1 MSLCGGAV
9 APRLHPEPAV
19 VDYLAPQVVPAPV
32 RLPATAP
39 DVHAWPD
46 SGTGT
51 APTGKPDTRL
61 AAVPLPW
68 PPLPDSGS
76 QPDLGAL
83 LHTVYGLTRVQ
94 WLTGLDRLP
103 LVGDLGALAGEPGG
117 GPVPRRPVP
126 SAGALYCV
134 TLYCVLP
141 EGCYRYDPLH
151 HRLLP
156 VRAGDHRAALGM
168 SPTAASGWVCTVSLG
183 TIPARYGEFG
193 YRYGCVET
201 GIVTAQCEVVAPS
214 AGLRAVRVAPFDP
227 AVAAGLLRLDPL
239 AEPVTEVVAFHPV
252 APTASPTPPPERPPA
267 TPRQSPEPPPGPVD
281 ALLPRTAAL
290 LRALHRG
297 PATPIGGNAAQR
309 APLTTAPHPDPHHP
323 TLELP
328 CPHPL
333 NLARGLSHRRAAL
346 RGFAQLPIN
355 IADFATVL
363 AAAAPDEGQLFCYVN
378 DVAGLPRGLFRY
390 LPDRHRLLPISL
402 SSPGPALA
410 ACAVQDFVREGFLN
424 AAAGLV
430 WAADPAHAL
439 REHGADGVRLHYTR
453 VGTAAQ
459 RAGLAAAARGLA
471 SRVNADV
478 LADRLDELLG
488 LHTELPASTL
498 LLQLGHPAHG
508 TTRPEHRLGPPEA
521 QPANSPTTPTQRTEP
536 HPIEPNP
543 TPPN

>member
-1 MSLCGGAV
+1 MSPRGDAV
-9 APRLHPEPAV
+9 APRLHPEPAA

-32 RLPATAP
+32 RLPDAAP
-39 DVHAWPD
+39 DVRPGPD
-46 SGTGT
+46 SGTGS
-51 APTGKPDTRL
+51 APTGKPEARL

-68 PPLPDSGS
+68 PPLPGSGPDPR
-76 QPDLGAL
+76 PDLGAL
-83 LHTVYGLTRVQ
+83 LHAVYGLTRAQ

-134 TLYCVLP
+134 DLSCVLP

-156 VRAGDHRAALGM
+156 VRAGDHRAALGS
-168 SPTAASGWVCTVSLG
+168 SPTAAFGWVCTVSLR
-183 TIPARYGEFG
+183 TIAARYGEFG

-201 GIVTAQCEVVAPS
+201 GVVTAQCEVVAPS
-214 AGLRAVRVAPFDP
+214 AGLRAVRVTPFDP
-227 AVAAGLLRLDPL
+227 ALAADLLCLDPL
-239 AEPVTEVVAFHPV
+239 AEPVTEVVAFHPMAST
-252 APTASPTPPPERPPA
+252 APPTPHSEPPPA
-267 TPRQSPEPPPGPVD
+267 APRHPPDPPPGPVD

-297 PATPIGGNAAQR
+297 PATPTAGSTAQQ
-309 APLTTAPHPDPHHP
+309 APVATTPLPDPEHP
-323 TLELP
+323 ALDLP
-328 CPHPL
+328 RPHPL
-333 NLARGLSHRRAAL
+333 DLPQGLSHRRAAL
-346 RGFAQLPIN
+346 RGFARLPIE
-355 IADFATVL
+355 AVDFATVL
-363 AAAAPDEGQLFCYVN
+363 AAAAPDEGLLFCYVN

-390 LPDRHRLLPISL
+390 LPDPHHHRLLPVSL
-402 SSPGPALA
+402 GSPGPALA

-439 REHGADGVRLHYTR
+439 RDHGADGVRLRYTR

-471 SRVNADV
+471 SRINADV
-478 LADRLDELLG
+478 LADKLDELLG

-508 TTRPEHRLGPPEA
+508 TTRPEHRLGPPET
-521 QPANSPTTPTQRTEP
+521 QPHRTALP
-536 HPIEPNP
+536 SSHRSAAR
-543 TPPN
+543 